1 MNVLLP
7 LAVFTPLLGAMLAPF
22 VTWALTPLQARA
34 KAGYPLALLFAP
46 GVLLVGLAARAGRHP
61 ATHTT
66 NWVPQLGLQLT
77 FRADGFSLLF
87 AVLIAFIGIL
97 IFCYAASYLSPRE
110 KHGRFY
116 SYLLLFG
123 GSMLGLVLTDNLVA
137 LFAFWEITSISSFL
151 LIGFWDSRAASQ
163 DGAMKALIITA
174 VGGLGLLVAVALL
187 IIAGGTVNI
196 SELDLATLR
205 GDPYFYGALVALL
218 LAAFTKSAQL
228 PFHLWLPT
236 AMEAPTPVS
245 AFLHSATM
253 VKAGVVLVAKLGF
266 LFVDTP
272 FQSVI
277 MYVGLVTMFWG
288 SFLAIRQTD
297 LKALLAFSTVSQL
310 GILMSLYGAG
320 YPFAAT
326 AHLINHAAFK
336 AALFMIVGIIDHE
349 LGSRDLSRLSGL
361 RHKLPITFI
370 LAIPVTLSMAG
381 LPPLGGFISK
391 ELFYESMFHEGFVP
405 MFITVTGS
413 MMTFAYSFK
422 FLSVFWGDFRADK
435 AHVHEAS
442 APFWLP
448 VLPLSGLAVL
458 FGIIPALPSAIVA
471 VASHSLGF
479 HAEHLHLWHGFSWT
493 LLLSIVTWLGGTII
507 VFAMTPFIRF
517 QHWVTPHWNAN
528 TIYYGLVTLVE
539 RLAYHATALTQGS
552 TFASHLRYVLL
563 PLAGAYLLLGV
574 DIFPEQL
581 SSVSWEIITVALL
594 VVGSCL
600 GVVLARTRLSAILF
614 MGLAGYSSTLAFVFL
629 RAPDLAL
636 TQLLIETVSI
646 ILFLSV
652 FRYLP
657 LLTRHHRSRLAFGLD
672 VPIAIGTGLT
682 VFSALLAVQM
692 PVADRIQDYF
702 VAFSKSVG
710 GGNNVVNVI
719 LVDFRGYDT
728 MGEITVLSIV
738 SVAILALLKLMRR
751 QAPRRLPG
759 QVPAQITTQ
768 EDHPETVSHTR
779 DHASTDVFFKVFV
792 FPINFTLIIIGLHLF
807 LRGHNAP
814 GGGFI
819 AGLVIAVAALI
830 ARMANTR
837 LFKMSTRVL
846 VPIGLLVAASTGI
859 VPMLY
864 GLPFLTSRHGE
875 THVPLLGAFEWATAS
890 IFDLGVFLVVIGVT
904 LTIIDLLS
912 SRGNDTLAPTG
923 TALKDGRVP
932 RYPTPHQH
940 EVKR

>member
-1 MNVLLP
+1 
-7 LAVFTPLLGAMLAPF
+7 
-22 VTWALTPLQARA
+22 
-34 KAGYPLALLFAP
+34 
-46 GVLLVGLAARAGRHP
+46 
-61 ATHTT
+61 
-66 NWVPQLGLQLT
+66 
-77 FRADGFSLLF
+77 
-87 AVLIAFIGIL
+87 
-97 IFCYAASYLSPRE
+97 
-110 KHGRFY
+110 
-116 SYLLLFG
+116 
-123 GSMLGLVLTDNLVA
+123 
-137 LFAFWEITSISSFL
+137 
-151 LIGFWDSRAASQ
+151 
-163 DGAMKALIITA
+163 
-174 VGGLGLLVAVALL
+174 
-187 IIAGGTVNI
+187 
-196 SELDLATLR
+196 
-205 GDPYFYGALVALL
+205 
-218 LAAFTKSAQL
+218 
-228 PFHLWLPT
+228 
-236 AMEAPTPVS
+236 
-245 AFLHSATM
+245 
-253 VKAGVVLVAKLGF
+253 
-266 LFVDTP
+266 
-272 FQSVI
+272 
-277 MYVGLVTMFWG
+277 
-288 SFLAIRQTD
+288 
-297 LKALLAFSTVSQL
+297 
-310 GILMSLYGAG
+310 
-320 YPFAAT
+320 
-326 AHLINHAAFK
+326 
-336 AALFMIVGIIDHE
+336 
-349 LGSRDLSRLSGL
+349 
-361 RHKLPITFI
+361 
-370 LAIPVTLSMAG
+370 
-381 LPPLGGFISK
+381 
-391 ELFYESMFHEGFVP
+391 

-435 AHVHEAS
+435 AHVHEAP

-471 VASHSLGF
+471 VASHSLEF

-517 QHWVTPHWNAN
+517 QYWVTPNWNAN
-528 TIYYGLVTLVE
+528 TIYYGLVTSVE
-539 RLAYHATALTQGS
+539 RLAYHTTALTQGS

-563 PLAGAYLLLGV
+563 PFAGAYLLLGV
-574 DIFPEQL
+574 DILPEQL

-657 LLTRHHRSRLAFGLD
+657 LLTRHHRSPLAFGLD

-682 VFSALLAVQM
+682 VFSALLAVQT

-759 QVPAQITTQ
+759 QVPTQVTTQ

-830 ARMANTR
+830 ARMANTQ
-837 LFKMSTRVL
+837 LFRMSTRVL

-923 TALKDGRVP
+923 TALKDGRIP
-932 RYPTPHQH
+932 RYPTPQRH